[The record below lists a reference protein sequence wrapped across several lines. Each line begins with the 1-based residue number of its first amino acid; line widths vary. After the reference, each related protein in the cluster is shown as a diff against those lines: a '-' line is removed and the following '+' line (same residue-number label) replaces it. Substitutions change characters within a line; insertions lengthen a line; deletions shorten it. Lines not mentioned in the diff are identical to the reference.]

1 MSTDPDKSWECRASV
16 QYQIPA
22 HIRNMVRLSKPDDW
36 SDERWEQL
44 CSEVE
49 AQDQEDKE
57 EGC

>member
-1 MSTDPDKSWECRASV
+1 MSTGPEESWECRASV

-49 AQDQEDKE
+49 EQDRAAKE
-57 EGC
+57 E